1 MNGRHRTA
9 SDVRG
14 SAEYPGFAG
23 HRAMDLDA
31 QGVPGDEVAG
41 GVALVCSVLD
51 TGHGDSGT
59 SEG

>member
-9 SDVRG
+9 LGVRG
-14 SAEYPGFAG
+14 TTECSGRAG
-23 HRAMDLDA
+23 HRLLDLDA
-31 QGVPGDEVAG
+31 QDVSGDEVAG
-41 GVALVCSVLD
+41 GVALVCGVLD